1 MVKWGI
7 NMQTKIFQS
16 GNSQAVR
23 LPKNVAFPKEVT
35 KVNVIVQGCS
45 RIITPSEQTW
55 DNWFNN
61 KNITDD
67 FMEKRDQPDMQ
78 ERDAF

>member
-1 MVKWGI
+1 
-7 NMQTKIFQS
+7 MQTKIFQS

-35 KVNVIVQGCS
+35 KVNIIIQGHS
-45 RIITPSEQTW
+45 RIITPSEETW
-55 DNWFNN
+55 DNWFDN

-67 FMEKRDQPDMQ
+67 FMEERDQPTMQ
-78 ERDAF
+78 KRETF